1 MIFAGL
7 EGPDACKTLLPIL
20 HVLHEKITQIVWLV
34 SCCSVVLAS
43 SWMIYVA
50 SSDIAEHTI
59 PCCLCQLRA
68 RAAVST
74 TSGSAASVPTT
85 HSLPGSAAV
94 RCISV
99 LQNAVI
105 CACNDGQ
112 VIRIPLSVPW
122 PSDFVHPVS
131 FIRSIH
137 LNKIY
142 HHMFIMCLK
151 NLFKCPNSVFKSLS
165 SRNYLKTDEVFE
177 TS

>member
-1 MIFAGL
+1 MWQAV
-7 EGPDACKTLLPIL
+7 TLQNMPT
-20 HVLHEKITQIVWLV
+20 E
-34 SCCSVVLAS
+34 S
-43 SWMIYVA
+43 
-50 SSDIAEHTI
+50 
-59 PCCLCQLRA
+59 CCLCQLRA

-74 TSGSAASVPTT
+74 TSGSTASVPTT

-122 PSDFVHPVS
+122 PSDFLHPVS
-131 FIRSIH
+131 FIRSIR
-137 LNKIY
+137 LMKYTITRI
-142 HHMFIMCLK
+142 IMCFR
-151 NLFKCPNSVFKSLS
+151 NLFKCLNSVFKSLS
-165 SRNYLKTDEVFE
+165 SRKYLKTDEVFE